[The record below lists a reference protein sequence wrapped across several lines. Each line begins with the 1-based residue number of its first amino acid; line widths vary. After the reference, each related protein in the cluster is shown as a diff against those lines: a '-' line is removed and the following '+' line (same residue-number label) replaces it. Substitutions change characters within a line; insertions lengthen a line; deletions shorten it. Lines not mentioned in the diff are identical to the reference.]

1 MVKFENLR
9 FKNFLSYGN
18 TFTEIQLDK
27 TSTTLIQGA
36 NGAGKST
43 FIDALCYALFG
54 KPFRNINKNQLVN
67 SINLKDCIVEV
78 EFSIGKKDYMV
89 RRGIK
94 PSIFEI
100 YVNGKMLDQSANKRD
115 HQEYLEKGILKLNKR
130 SFCQIVVLGSTSFIP
145 FMELKTSE
153 RRKII
158 EDLLDIEIFSS
169 MNLLLRGRNTDLR
182 NDLIENDHE
191 IDLVKSEIEIHN
203 EYMENLKK
211 NVDKEIQDKKEDITK
226 NENQIGSY
234 EEDNTSKNKT
244 IDALKKTISDLDSV
258 TGKKSKLEVYE
269 DKFEK
274 EVKKLSREITFFKQN
289 SDCPTCTQSI
299 EEEFKLSQITGKEK
313 KVGEFSSA
321 LEALEEKFTEVNT
334 RLSEIIEVQRKMS
347 GKQLDINE
355 NNNSIIAIQ
364 RYIEK
369 VRKNIEGLRKNKSG
383 MNAEDKKKIDK
394 LNNKVGNLK
403 DKLSSLLGTK
413 EIYDIASELLKDTGI
428 KTAIIK
434 QYIPVMNKI
443 INKYLK
449 HLDFYISFNFD
460 ENFKEEILSRH
471 RDDFTYA
478 SFSEGEKMRINIALL
493 LTWRKIARMKNSVNT
508 NLLVLDET
516 FDSSLD
522 SDGTEEL
529 IKILDE
535 FENSN
540 VFVISHKS
548 DILLDKFDTSITFE
562 KQKGF
567 SRKV

>member
-211 NVDKEIQDKKEDITK
+211 NVDKEIQDKKEDY
-226 NENQIGSY
+226 NQ
-234 EEDNTSKNKT
+234 E
-244 IDALKKTISDLDSV
+244 
-258 TGKKSKLEVYE
+258 
-269 DKFEK
+269 
-274 EVKKLSREITFFKQN
+274 
-289 SDCPTCTQSI
+289 
-299 EEEFKLSQITGKEK
+299 
-313 KVGEFSSA
+313 
-321 LEALEEKFTEVNT
+321 
-334 RLSEIIEVQRKMS
+334 
-347 GKQLDINE
+347 
-355 NNNSIIAIQ
+355 
-364 RYIEK
+364 
-369 VRKNIEGLRKNKSG
+369 
-383 MNAEDKKKIDK
+383 
-394 LNNKVGNLK
+394 
-403 DKLSSLLGTK
+403 
-413 EIYDIASELLKDTGI
+413 
-428 KTAIIK
+428 
-434 QYIPVMNKI
+434 
-443 INKYLK
+443 
-449 HLDFYISFNFD
+449 
-460 ENFKEEILSRH
+460 
-471 RDDFTYA
+471 
-478 SFSEGEKMRINIALL
+478 
-493 LTWRKIARMKNSVNT
+493 
-508 NLLVLDET
+508 
-516 FDSSLD
+516 
-522 SDGTEEL
+522 
-529 IKILDE
+529 
-535 FENSN
+535 
-540 VFVISHKS
+540 
-548 DILLDKFDTSITFE
+548 
-562 KQKGF
+562 
-567 SRKV
+567 

>member
-1 MVKFENLR
+1 MWIR
-9 FKNFLSYGN
+9 
-18 TFTEIQLDK
+18 
-27 TSTTLIQGA
+27 
-36 NGAGKST
+36 KSK
-43 FIDALCYALFG
+43 I
-54 KPFRNINKNQLVN
+54 R
-67 SINLKDCIVEV
+67 
-78 EFSIGKKDYMV
+78 
-89 RRGIK
+89 
-94 PSIFEI
+94 
-100 YVNGKMLDQSANKRD
+100 KR
-115 HQEYLEKGILKLNKR
+115 I
-130 SFCQIVVLGSTSFIP
+130 
-145 FMELKTSE
+145 
-153 RRKII
+153 
-158 EDLLDIEIFSS
+158 
-169 MNLLLRGRNTDLR
+169 
-182 NDLIENDHE
+182 
-191 IDLVKSEIEIHN
+191 
-203 EYMENLKK
+203 
-211 NVDKEIQDKKEDITK
+211 ITK

-234 EEDNTSKNKT
+234 EEDNKSKNKT

-313 KVGEFSSA
+313 KVGEFTSA
-321 LEALEEKFTEVNT
+321 LEALEEKFNEVNA
-334 RLSEIIEVQRKMS
+334 RLSEIIEVQREMS
-347 GKQLDINE
+347 VQQLDINE

-364 RYIEK
+364 RYVEK

-394 LNNKVGNLK
+394 LNNKVKNLK